1 MQSNLFFMLDYQH
14 GKKPKY
20 DCKNFGS
27 AFWKFE
33 NNNFF
38 CIIIGNPILS
48 ETIDNKKVFEYL
60 SAGGNPSKLNSQF
73 LIILYEKKKEL
84 FHIFNDR
91 FTSFPLYYANISGKY
106 FFSFSYSDL
115 ISKLKRY
122 IKIDFVS
129 SHIYEYIRLQ
139 RLVGDKTLDK
149 YSKFLMPASH
159 LTINNDQISVKVY
172 WKPCFRKIKVSRK
185 RAGQQLAHLL
195 QQSLRRLGSDNKRM
209 GLFLS
214 GGHDSR
220 TIAMA
225 SDRDLTCYTVSFSDN
240 LEVELA
246 RDIAKSVG
254 FTHKFIKLPENH
266 YYNIARDSAAICG
279 GMYSIDNALFLD
291 LNYNFKNDIDVILH
305 GHGIDYLFQGM
316 YLPSK
321 TLSLFGRPTFIKSL
335 KKVPKNVAQFF
346 TETISYR
353 LKYVNHN
360 DFILEK
366 FKTSVEKELVQSVE
380 DSMKNMIAENL
391 SPSDK
396 WEFLTI
402 NGLSRHYSWPNIA
415 SKMTLAPVRTP
426 IFDNDI
432 FDFYLSLPSKLRVT
446 AGALRAAQNL
456 LNKDTAL
463 IATANFGLPSSE
475 SPTRKTLRLISRK
488 ILRDVA
494 NKKNLVAPSLADRTW
509 PDRDI
514 YLNEALPFQK
524 LVNEALNSKL
534 LQNSLPELDWKKII
548 PKAESWM
555 KEPSGGAGFLISLTT
570 IFLFLKRFE

>member
-1 MQSNLFFMLDYQH
+1 MLDYQY
-14 GKKPKY
+14 GKKPHY
-20 DCKNFGS
+20 DCKNFGN
-27 AFWKFE
+27 AFWTSE

-48 ETIDNKKVFEYL
+48 ETINNDEVFEYL

-73 LIILYEKKKEL
+73 LIILYEKKKDIL
-84 FHIFNDR
+84 HIYNDR
-91 FTSFPLYYANISGKY
+91 FTSFPLYYAKIVGKY

-115 ISKLKRY
+115 VFKLKEF
-122 IKIDFVS
+122 IKIDFLS

-139 RLVGDKTLDK
+139 RLVGNKTLDK

-159 LTINNDQISVKVY
+159 LMIYKGELTNSIY
-172 WKPCFRKIKVSRK
+172 WEPCFKKKRISRK
-185 RAGQQLAHLL
+185 KAGKQLALLL
-195 QQSLRRLGSDNKRM
+195 QQSLRRLSSDNKRM

-225 SDRDLTCYTVSFSDN
+225 SDRKLTCYTVSFSDN
-240 LEVELA
+240 LEVEIA

-254 FTHKFIKLPENH
+254 FNHKFIKLPENH
-266 YYNIARDSAAICG
+266 YSEIARESAAICG
-279 GMYSIDNALFLD
+279 GMYSIDNAIFLNLD
-291 LNYNFKNDIDVILH
+291 YNIKNDSDVILH

-321 TLSLFGRPTFIKSL
+321 TLSLIGRPTFIKIL
-335 KKVPKNVAQFF
+335 KKVPKNVAKTFV
-346 TETISYR
+346 ETINYR
-353 LKYVNHN
+353 LKYINHA

-366 FKTSVEKELVQSVE
+366 FRPLVEEKLVQSVQ
-380 DSMKNMIAENL
+380 DTLKNITAKNL
-391 SPSDK
+391 SPSDQ

-432 FDFYLSLPSKLRVT
+432 FDFYLSLPNKLRVT
-446 AGALRAAQNL
+446 AGALRAAQNQ

-475 SPTRKTLRLISRK
+475 SPFKKTLRLISRK
-488 ILRDVA
+488 ILRDFA
-494 NKKNLVAPSLADRTW
+494 GKENLVAPSLKDRTW

-514 YLNEALPFQK
+514 YLSEVLPFQK
-524 LVNEALNSKL
+524 LVNEALNSTF
-534 LQNSLPELDWKKII
+534 LQNSLPELDWKKIKI
-548 PKAESWM
+548 EAEKWM
-555 KEPSGGAGFLISLTT
+555 EKPSGGAGFLISLTT